1 MSRRVHTL
9 HRCSVCVC
17 VCVCSTV
24 PVPSPRGC
32 RSARPRAPLQVPI
45 PTPVPAPGRVTRAC
59 DAASRARPELR
70 THPAGPVPPAPA
82 RPALPR
88 GAGGRRGGVTGRPR
102 PAAPLPP
109 GCRGDASTARKS
121 PRARSSPGA
130 AMSQRQV
137 LQVFEQYQRA
147 RTQFVQAVADLAT
160 RPQSIETLHSAGV
173 VSLLRLLLLDIVPSV
188 RQTAAL
194 SLGRLAD
201 YSMDLAEA
209 IVKAG
214 ILPQLV
220 CSLPEENRYYKKS
233 AAFVLRAVAK
243 HSPQLA
249 QAIVHCGALEALV
262 ICLED
267 FDPGVKE
274 GASWAFDYIAR
285 HNPELS
291 QAVVDAGAVP
301 LLVLC
306 IQEPE
311 IALKRIAASTL
322 SDISKH
328 SPELA
333 QTVVDAG
340 AIAHLAQMIPN
351 PDAKLKRQVLSALSQ
366 IAKHSVDLSELVV
379 EAEIFPVVLTCLKDS
394 DEYVKKNG
402 ATLIR
407 EIAKHSPELS
417 LCTSWAM
424 QLHFLKKGKKLS
436 LLKKEHWSQKPKTKL
451 TRLQL
456 SQLIV
461 NSGGVAAVIDC
472 IGSCR
477 GTVRLPGIMMLG
489 YVAAH
494 SENLSMAVIVSK
506 GIPLLCACLI
516 EEHEDHIKAAAA
528 WALGQI
534 GRHTAEHARHVAAA
548 NVLPTLLDIYMDAR
562 SSDDLKMKAKKALKN
577 VLQKC
582 TYLPAL
588 EALLHDAPPSIMKHI
603 IGQFS
608 KVLPHDSKARRLFV
622 TTGGLKKVQEIKA
635 EPGSLLQ
642 EYINAINNCYPE
654 EIVRYYSPGYS
665 EILLERVESYQPVL

>member
-1 MSRRVHTL
+1 M
-9 HRCSVCVC
+9 
-17 VCVCSTV
+17 
-24 PVPSPRGC
+24 
-32 RSARPRAPLQVPI
+32 
-45 PTPVPAPGRVTRAC
+45 
-59 DAASRARPELR
+59 
-70 THPAGPVPPAPA
+70 
-82 RPALPR
+82 
-88 GAGGRRGGVTGRPR
+88 
-102 PAAPLPP
+102 
-109 GCRGDASTARKS
+109 
-121 PRARSSPGA
+121 
-130 AMSQRQV
+130 
-137 LQVFEQYQRA
+137 
-147 RTQFVQAVADLAT
+147 
-160 RPQSIETLHSAGV
+160 
-173 VSLLRLLLLDIVPSV
+173 
-188 RQTAAL
+188 
-194 SLGRLAD
+194 
-201 YSMDLAEA
+201 
-209 IVKAG
+209 
-214 ILPQLV
+214 
-220 CSLPEENRYYKKS
+220 
-233 AAFVLRAVAK
+233 
-243 HSPQLA
+243 
-249 QAIVHCGALEALV
+249 LV

-274 GASWAFDYIAR
+274 AASWALGYIAR
-285 HNPELS
+285 HNSELS

-301 LLVLC
+301 LVVLC

-340 AIAHLAQMIPN
+340 AIAHLAQMILN

-366 IAKHSVDLSELVV
+366 IAKHSVDLAELVV
-379 EAEIFPVVLTCLKDS
+379 EAEIFPVVFTCLKDS

-407 EIAKHSPELS
+407 EIAKHTPE
-417 LCTSWAM
+417 
-424 QLHFLKKGKKLS
+424 
-436 LLKKEHWSQKPKTKL
+436 
-451 TRLQL
+451 L

-461 NSGGVAAVIDC
+461 NTGGVAAVIDC

-506 GIPLLCACLI
+506 GIPSLCACLT

-534 GRHTAEHARHVAAA
+534 GRHTPEHARAVAES
-548 NVLPTLLDIYMDAR
+548 NT
-562 SSDDLKMKAKKALKN
+562 KKALKN
-577 VLQKC
+577 ILQKC

-588 EALLHDAPPSIMKHI
+588 EPLLHDAPPNIMKHI
-603 IGQFS
+603 VGQFS

-622 TTGGLKKVQEIKA
+622 TTGGLKKLQEIQA

-642 EYINAINNCYPE
+642 EYINTINNCYPE

-665 EILLERVESYQPVL
+665 EILLERLENYHPVS

>member
-1 MSRRVHTL
+1 
-9 HRCSVCVC
+9 
-17 VCVCSTV
+17 
-24 PVPSPRGC
+24 
-32 RSARPRAPLQVPI
+32 
-45 PTPVPAPGRVTRAC
+45 
-59 DAASRARPELR
+59 
-70 THPAGPVPPAPA
+70 
-82 RPALPR
+82 
-88 GAGGRRGGVTGRPR
+88 
-102 PAAPLPP
+102 
-109 GCRGDASTARKS
+109 
-121 PRARSSPGA
+121 
-130 AMSQRQV
+130 MSQRQV

-147 RTQFVQAVADLAT
+147 RTQFVQAVAELSA
-160 RPQSIETLHSAGV
+160 RPQNAESLRSAGTWGAV
-173 VSLLRLLLLDIVPSV
+173 GGRGGLWGP
-188 RQTAAL
+188 ANL
-194 SLGRLAD
+194 SLWQLKPMVFGTVMHHQALYPLLETNCFYLERQ
-201 YSMDLAEA
+201 
-209 IVKAG
+209 KA
-214 ILPQLV
+214 
-220 CSLPEENRYYKKS
+220 
-233 AAFVLRAVAK
+233 AAFVLRAVGK

-249 QAIVHCGALEALV
+249 QAVVQCGALESLV

-274 GASWAFDYIAR
+274 AAAWALGYIAR
-285 HNPELS
+285 HNSELS

-340 AIAHLAQMIPN
+340 AIAHLAQMILN

-366 IAKHSVDLSELVV
+366 IAKHSVDLAELVV

-407 EIAKHSPELS
+407 EIAKHTPELS
-417 LCTSWAM
+417 
-424 QLHFLKKGKKLS
+424 QF
-436 LLKKEHWSQKPKTKL
+436 
-451 TRLQL
+451 
-456 SQLIV
+456 IV
-461 NSGGVAAVIDC
+461 NAGGVAAVIDC

-506 GIPLLCACLI
+506 GIPPLCTCLV
-516 EEHEDHIKAAAA
+516 EEQEDHIKAAAA

-534 GRHTAEHARHVAAA
+534 GRHTPEHARAVAVA
-548 NVLPTLLDIYMDAR
+548 NVLPTLLSMYMDTH
-562 SSDDLKMKAKKALKN
+562 SSEDLQLKTKRALKN
-577 VLQKC
+577 ILQKC

-588 EALLHDAPPSIMKHI
+588 EPLLQDAPPNIMKHI
-603 IGQFS
+603 VGQFS

-642 EYINAINNCYPE
+642 EYINTINNCFPE

-665 EILLERVESYQPVL
+665 EILLERVENYQPVL

>member
-1 MSRRVHTL
+1 
-9 HRCSVCVC
+9 
-17 VCVCSTV
+17 
-24 PVPSPRGC
+24 
-32 RSARPRAPLQVPI
+32 
-45 PTPVPAPGRVTRAC
+45 
-59 DAASRARPELR
+59 
-70 THPAGPVPPAPA
+70 
-82 RPALPR
+82 
-88 GAGGRRGGVTGRPR
+88 
-102 PAAPLPP
+102 
-109 GCRGDASTARKS
+109 
-121 PRARSSPGA
+121 
-130 AMSQRQV
+130 MSQRQV

-147 RTQFVQAVADLAT
+147 RSQFAQAVADFAA
-160 RPQSIETLHSAGV
+160 RPQSIDTLRSAGV
-173 VSLLRLLLLDIVPSV
+173 VCLLRPLLLDVVPSI

-194 SLGRLAD
+194 ALGRLAD
-201 YSMDLAEA
+201 YDVELAEA
-209 IVKAG
+209 VVKAG
-214 ILPQLV
+214 ILPQLI
-220 CSLPEENRYYKKS
+220 CSLPEENRYYKKA
-233 AAFVLRAVAK
+233 AAFVLRAIAK

-249 QAIVHCGALEALV
+249 QAIVQSGALGMLV

-274 GASWAFDYIAR
+274 GASWAFGYIAR

-333 QTVVDAG
+333 QTVVAAG
-340 AIAHLAQMIPN
+340 AIAYLAQMIPN
-351 PDAKLKRQVLSALSQ
+351 PDAKLK
-366 IAKHSVDLSELVV
+366 
-379 EAEIFPVVLTCLKDS
+379 
-394 DEYVKKNG
+394 
-402 ATLIR
+402 
-407 EIAKHSPELS
+407 
-417 LCTSWAM
+417 
-424 QLHFLKKGKKLS
+424 
-436 LLKKEHWSQKPKTKL
+436 
-451 TRLQL
+451 L

-477 GTVRLPGIMMLG
+477 GTVRLPGIMTLG

-506 GIPLLCACLI
+506 GIPPLCVCLI

-534 GRHTAEHARHVAAA
+534 GRHTAEHARHVAVA
-548 NVLPTLLDIYMDAR
+548 NVLPTLLDIFVDTC
-562 SSDDLKMKAKKALKN
+562 SSEDLKVKAKKALKN
-577 VLQKC
+577 ILQKC

-588 EALLHDAPPSIMKHI
+588 EPLLHEAPPSIMKYI
-603 IGQFS
+603 IGQYS

-622 TTGGLKKVQEIKA
+622 TTGGLKKVQEIQA

-642 EYINAINNCYPE
+642 EYINTINNCYPE

-665 EILLERVESYQPVL
+665 EMLLERVENYQPVL

>member
-1 MSRRVHTL
+1 
-9 HRCSVCVC
+9 
-17 VCVCSTV
+17 
-24 PVPSPRGC
+24 
-32 RSARPRAPLQVPI
+32 
-45 PTPVPAPGRVTRAC
+45 
-59 DAASRARPELR
+59 
-70 THPAGPVPPAPA
+70 
-82 RPALPR
+82 
-88 GAGGRRGGVTGRPR
+88 
-102 PAAPLPP
+102 
-109 GCRGDASTARKS
+109 
-121 PRARSSPGA
+121 
-130 AMSQRQV
+130 MSQRQV
-137 LQVFEQYQRA
+137 LQVFDQYQRA
-147 RTQFVQAVADLAT
+147 RTQFVQAVAELAT
-160 RPQSIETLHSAGV
+160 RPQNIETLQNAGV
-173 VSLLRLLLLDIVPSV
+173 MSLLRPLLLDVVPTIQ
-188 RQTAAL
+188 QTAAL
-194 SLGRLAD
+194 AFGRLANYND
-201 YSMDLAEA
+201 DLAQAVVE
-209 IVKAG
+209 G
-214 ILPQLV
+214 DILPLLV
-220 CSLPEENRYYKKS
+220 CSLSEQNRFYKRA
-233 AAFVLRAVAK
+233 AAFVLRAIGK

-249 QAIVHCGALEALV
+249 QAIVQCGALEMLV

-274 GASWAFDYIAR
+274 AASWALEHIAR
-285 HNPELS
+285 HNSELS

-340 AIAHLAQMIPN
+340 AIAHLAQMILN

-366 IAKHSVDLSELVV
+366 IAKHSVDLAELVV

-407 EIAKHSPELS
+407 EIAKHTPE
-417 LCTSWAM
+417 
-424 QLHFLKKGKKLS
+424 
-436 LLKKEHWSQKPKTKL
+436 
-451 TRLQL
+451 L

-461 NSGGVAAVIDC
+461 NEGGVAAVIDC

-506 GIPLLCACLI
+506 GVPRLCACLL

-528 WALGQI
+528 WALEQVGK
-534 GRHTAEHARHVAAA
+534 HTPEHANAVAVT
-548 NVLPTLLDIYMDAR
+548 NVLSKLLAMYMDTR
-562 SSDDLKMKAKKALKN
+562 SSEDLQMKTKRALKN
-577 VLQKC
+577 ILQKC

-588 EALLHDAPPSIMKHI
+588 EPLLHDAPLNIMKHVV
-603 IGQFS
+603 GQFS

-622 TTGGLKKVQEIKA
+622 TSGGLKKIQEIEA
-635 EPGSLLQ
+635 EPGSVLQ
-642 EYINAINNCYPE
+642 ECINIIKNCYPE

-665 EILLERVESYQPVL
+665 EILLERLENYHPVL

>member
-1 MSRRVHTL
+1 
-9 HRCSVCVC
+9 
-17 VCVCSTV
+17 
-24 PVPSPRGC
+24 
-32 RSARPRAPLQVPI
+32 
-45 PTPVPAPGRVTRAC
+45 
-59 DAASRARPELR
+59 
-70 THPAGPVPPAPA
+70 
-82 RPALPR
+82 
-88 GAGGRRGGVTGRPR
+88 
-102 PAAPLPP
+102 
-109 GCRGDASTARKS
+109 
-121 PRARSSPGA
+121 
-130 AMSQRQV
+130 MSQRQV

-147 RTQFVQAVADLAT
+147 RTQFVQGVADLAA
-160 RPQSIETLHSAGV
+160 RPQSIETLRSAGV
-173 VSLLRLLLLDIVPSV
+173 VSLLRPLLLDVVPSV

-194 SLGRLAD
+194 GLGRLAD
-201 YSMDLAEA
+201 YNVDLAEA
-209 IVKAG
+209 VVKAG

-220 CSLPEENRYYKKS
+220 RSLPEEN
-233 AAFVLRAVAK
+233 
-243 HSPQLA
+243 LA
-249 QAIVHCGALEALV
+249 QAVVQSGALETLV

-274 GASWAFDYIAR
+274 GACWAFDYIAR

-291 QAVVDAGAVP
+291 QAVVEAGAVP

-366 IAKHSVDLSELVV
+366 IAKHSVDLAELVV

-407 EIAKHSPELS
+407 EIAKHSPE
-417 LCTSWAM
+417 
-424 QLHFLKKGKKLS
+424 
-436 LLKKEHWSQKPKTKL
+436 
-451 TRLQL
+451 L

-506 GIPLLCACLI
+506 GIPPLCACLI

-534 GRHTAEHARHVAAA
+534 GRHTAEHARHVAGA
-548 NVLPTLLDIYMDAR
+548 NVLPTLLDIYVDTR
-562 SSDDLKMKAKKALKN
+562 SSEDLKMKAKKALKN
-577 VLQKC
+577 ILQKC
-582 TYLPAL
+582 THLPAL
-588 EALLHDAPPSIMKHI
+588 EPLLHDAPPSIMKHI

-635 EPGSLLQ
+635 DAGSLLQ

>member
-1 MSRRVHTL
+1 
-9 HRCSVCVC
+9 
-17 VCVCSTV
+17 
-24 PVPSPRGC
+24 
-32 RSARPRAPLQVPI
+32 
-45 PTPVPAPGRVTRAC
+45 
-59 DAASRARPELR
+59 
-70 THPAGPVPPAPA
+70 
-82 RPALPR
+82 
-88 GAGGRRGGVTGRPR
+88 
-102 PAAPLPP
+102 
-109 GCRGDASTARKS
+109 
-121 PRARSSPGA
+121 
-130 AMSQRQV
+130 MSQRQV

-147 RTQFVQAVADLAT
+147 RSQFAQAVADLAA
-160 RPQSIETLHSAGV
+160 RPQSIDTLRSAGFGPHPACRVPALRREGV
-173 VSLLRLLLLDIVPSV
+173 VCLLRPLLLDIVPSV

-194 SLGRLAD
+194 ALGRLAD
-201 YSMDLAEA
+201 YDVGLAEV

-214 ILPQLV
+214 ILPQLICV
-220 CSLPEENRYYKKS
+220 LPEENRYYKKA
-233 AAFVLRAVAK
+233 AAFVLRAIAK

-249 QAIVHCGALEALV
+249 QAIVHSGALEMLA

-274 GASWAFDYIAR
+274 GASWAFGYIAR
-285 HNPELS
+285 HNAELS

-340 AIAHLAQMIPN
+340 AIAHLAQMILN

-366 IAKHSVDLSELVV
+366 IAKHSVDLAELVV

-407 EIAKHSPELS
+407 EIAKHTPELS
-417 LCTSWAM
+417 
-424 QLHFLKKGKKLS
+424 QF
-436 LLKKEHWSQKPKTKL
+436 
-451 TRLQL
+451 
-456 SQLIV
+456 IV
-461 NSGGVAAVIDC
+461 NSGGVAAVVDC

-477 GTVRLPGIMMLG
+477 GTIRLPGIMALG

-506 GIPLLCACLI
+506 GIPPLCACLV

-534 GRHTAEHARHVAAA
+534 GRHTTEHARHVAVA
-548 NVLPTLLDIYMDAR
+548 NVLPTLLDIFADAG
-562 SSDDLKMKAKKALKN
+562 SSEDLKAKTKKALKN
-577 VLQKC
+577 ILQKC

-588 EALLHDAPPSIMKHI
+588 EPLLHEAPSSILQYI

-642 EYINAINNCYPE
+642 EYINTINNCYPE

-665 EILLERVESYQPVL
+665 EILLERVENYQPVL

>member
-1 MSRRVHTL
+1 MQLMLEGRTRKY
-9 HRCSVCVC
+9 
-17 VCVCSTV
+17 
-24 PVPSPRGC
+24 SP
-32 RSARPRAPLQVPI
+32 
-45 PTPVPAPGRVTRAC
+45 T
-59 DAASRARPELR
+59 D
-70 THPAGPVPPAPA
+70 
-82 RPALPR
+82 
-88 GAGGRRGGVTGRPR
+88 GVDDW
-102 PAAPLPP
+102 L
-109 GCRGDASTARKS
+109 
-121 PRARSSPGA
+121 
-130 AMSQRQV
+130 
-137 LQVFEQYQRA
+137 E
-147 RTQFVQAVADLAT
+147 
-160 RPQSIETLHSAGV
+160 GV
-173 VSLLRLLLLDIVPSV
+173 VCLLRPLLLDVVPSI

-194 SLGRLAD
+194 ALGRLAD
-201 YSMDLAEA
+201 YDVELAEA
-209 IVKAG
+209 VVKAG
-214 ILPQLV
+214 ILPQLI
-220 CSLPEENRYYKKS
+220 CSLPEENRYYKKA
-233 AAFVLRAVAK
+233 AAFVLRAIAK
-243 HSPQLA
+243 HSPELA
-249 QAIVHCGALEALV
+249 QAIVQCGALGMLV

-274 GASWAFDYIAR
+274 GASWAFGYIAR

-333 QTVVDAG
+333 QTVVAAG
-340 AIAHLAQMIPN
+340 AIAYLAQMIPN

-366 IAKHSVDLSELVV
+366 IAKHSVDLAELVV

-407 EIAKHSPELS
+407 EIAKHTPELS
-417 LCTSWAM
+417 
-424 QLHFLKKGKKLS
+424 QF
-436 LLKKEHWSQKPKTKL
+436 
-451 TRLQL
+451 
-456 SQLIV
+456 IV
-461 NSGGVAAVIDC
+461 NSGGVAAVIDY

-477 GTVRLPGIMMLG
+477 GTVRLPGIMTLG

-506 GIPLLCACLI
+506 GIPPLCVCLI

-534 GRHTAEHARHVAAA
+534 GRHTAEHARHVAVA
-548 NVLPTLLDIYMDAR
+548 NVLPTLLDIFLDTR
-562 SSDDLKMKAKKALKN
+562 SSEDLKAKASRFVAKKALKN
-577 VLQKC
+577 ILQKC

-588 EALLHDAPPSIMKHI
+588 EPLLHEAPPNIMKHI
-603 IGQFS
+603 IGQYS

-622 TTGGLKKVQEIKA
+622 TTGGLKKVQEIQA

-642 EYINAINNCYPE
+642 EYINTINNCYPE

-665 EILLERVESYQPVL
+665 EMLLERVENYQPVL

>member
-1 MSRRVHTL
+1 MSERR
-9 HRCSVCVC
+9 
-17 VCVCSTV
+17 
-24 PVPSPRGC
+24 
-32 RSARPRAPLQVPI
+32 
-45 PTPVPAPGRVTRAC
+45 
-59 DAASRARPELR
+59 
-70 THPAGPVPPAPA
+70 
-82 RPALPR
+82 
-88 GAGGRRGGVTGRPR
+88 
-102 PAAPLPP
+102 
-109 GCRGDASTARKS
+109 
-121 PRARSSPGA
+121 
-130 AMSQRQV
+130 V
-137 LQVFEQYQRA
+137 LQVLEQYRRA
-147 RTQFVQAVADLAT
+147 RTHFVQAVAELSA
-160 RPQSIETLHSAGV
+160 RPQNIGTLRDAGII
-173 VSLLRLLLLDIVPSV
+173 SLLRPLLLDVVPTIQ
-188 RQTAAL
+188 QTAAL
-194 SLGRLAD
+194 ALGRLAYFND
-201 YSMDLAEA
+201 DLAEA
-209 IVKAG
+209 VVKED

-220 CSLPEENRYYKKS
+220 CSLSEQNRFYKKA
-233 AAFVLRAVAK
+233 AAFVLRAVGK

-249 QAIVHCGALEALV
+249 HAIVECGALEALV

-274 GASWAFDYIAR
+274 GAAWALGYIAQ
-285 HNPELS
+285 HNSELS

-340 AIAHLAQMIPN
+340 AIAYLAQMILN
-351 PDAKLKRQVLSALSQ
+351 PDAKLKCQVLSALSQ
-366 IAKHSVDLSELVV
+366 IAKHSVDLAELVV

-417 LCTSWAM
+417 
-424 QLHFLKKGKKLS
+424 QF
-436 LLKKEHWSQKPKTKL
+436 
-451 TRLQL
+451 
-456 SQLIV
+456 IV
-461 NSGGVAAVIDC
+461 NAGGVAAVIDC
-472 IGSCR
+472 IGSCK

-506 GIPLLCACLI
+506 GIPPLCTCLL

-534 GRHTAEHARHVAAA
+534 GRHTPEHAHAVAVT
-548 NVLPTLLDIYMDAR
+548 NVLATLLSMYMDTR
-562 SSDDLKMKAKKALKN
+562 SSEDLQLKTKRALKN
-577 VLQKC
+577 ILQKC

-588 EALLHDAPPSIMKHI
+588 EPLLHDAPPNIMKYI
-603 IGQFS
+603 VGQFS

-642 EYINAINNCYPE
+642 EYINTINNCYPE

-665 EILLERVESYQPVL
+665 EMLLERVENYQPVL